1 MATES
6 LIKFMRYLLVL
17 IDKNTY
23 SNFPKSLY
31 MACKLF
37 GISDQIIKYATCKK
51 CCKIY
56 ALKDL
61 PIDKPYHCTFQ
72 DFPNHPMV
80 NLRSP
85 CNGII
90 TKQLLKD
97 NKLTYQ
103 PSLIYPIANINQQL
117 RRLYNIKGFKESCRK
132 WADRPDNS
140 QMLADIY
147 DGRVWKTFKDPNDE

>member
-1 MATES
+1 MATKS

-23 SNFPKSLY
+23 SEFPKSLY
-31 MACKLF
+31 MAYKLF

-51 CCKIY
+51 CCKLY

-61 PIDKPYHCTFQ
+61 PIDKPYYCTFQ
-72 DFPNHPMV
+72 DFPNHPRI

-85 CNGII
+85 CDGII

-97 NKLTYQ
+97 NKL
-103 PSLIYPIANINQQL
+103 IY
-117 RRLYNIKGFKESCRK
+117 
-132 WADRPDNS
+132 
-140 QMLADIY
+140 
-147 DGRVWKTFKDPNDE
+147 